1 MDGMEGMRNVPE
13 LNYLTQ
19 IIFLLFEDLSQ
30 PEKSDHRYR
39 VFIHFSPGVRRD
51 ELIDE
56 TDGKANIK
64 KLSPEMSSR
73 TIQSQ
78 IVKRFSGNVPD
89 SQNIKR
95 KVSAPLFLKSSNS
108 VSSETP
114 EIPRSKELVVRR
126 LSEVAPNQRASSS
139 TCSGRKMSWTSG
151 GQAQSDGRIKSFSE
165 TEILA
170 QRQRQKRSTCALQ
183 QLKEALPIAARSRSM
198 NAFEDIDK
206 EELKPHDQFTVRLT
220 NNLGL
225 SKDSNALKVGSTS
238 PIPTIVMEQGSSEK
252 LNKQDT
258 PKTSSFGE
266 RG

>member
-19 IIFLLFEDLSQ
+19 IVFLLFEDLSQ

-39 VFIHFSPGVRRD
+39 VFIHFSPGVRRN

-56 TDGKANIK
+56 TDGKA

-78 IVKRFSGNVPD
+78 IVKRLSGNVPD
-89 SQNIKR
+89 SQNVVKR
-95 KVSAPLFLKSSNS
+95 KVSAPLLLKSSNS

-114 EIPRSKELVVRR
+114 EMPRSKELVVRR

-139 TCSGRKMSWTSG
+139 TCSGWKMSSWTSG
-151 GQAQSDGRIKSFSE
+151 GQTQSDGRIKSFSE

-170 QRQRQKRSTCALQ
+170 QRQKRSTCALQ
-183 QLKEALPIAARSRSM
+183 QLKEGLPITTRSRSM

-206 EELKPHDQFTVRLT
+206 EESKPHDQFTVRKSNDLR
-220 NNLGL
+220 L
-225 SKDSNALKVGSTS
+225 SKGENSNALKVGSTS
-238 PIPTIVMEQGSSEK
+238 PTPTIVMEQGSSEK
-252 LNKQDT
+252 LNKQDA
-258 PKTSSFGE
+258 PKTSPFGE